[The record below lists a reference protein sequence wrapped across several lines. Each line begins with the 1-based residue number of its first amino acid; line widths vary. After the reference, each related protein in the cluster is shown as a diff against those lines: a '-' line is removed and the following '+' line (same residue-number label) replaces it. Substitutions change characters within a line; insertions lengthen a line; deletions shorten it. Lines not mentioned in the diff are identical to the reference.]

1 MRYNNVRTNKEVFMI
16 ALNANQL
23 LAEVDSMPLDL
34 KTKLIDKLLRS
45 LTPHSES
52 IDALWKQEI
61 DKRVDAIESG
71 TVSLV
76 NGNEVF
82 QKIQKRFS

>member
-1 MRYNNVRTNKEVFMI
+1 MI

-34 KTKLIDKLLRS
+34 KTKLIDKLLSS
-45 LTPHSES
+45 LTPHSET
-52 IDALWKQEI
+52 IEALWKQEI

>member
-1 MRYNNVRTNKEVFMI
+1 MI

-34 KTKLIDKLLRS
+34 KTKLIDKLLHS
-45 LTPHSES
+45 LTPHVES

-61 DKRVDAIESG
+61 DQRVNAIESG
-71 TVSLV
+71 EVTLID
-76 NGNEVF
+76 GNEVF

>member
-1 MRYNNVRTNKEVFMI
+1 MI

-34 KTKLIDKLLRS
+34 KTKLIDKLLSS

-76 NGNEVF
+76 DGNEVF
-82 QKIQKRFS
+82 QKIQKRFA

>member
-1 MRYNNVRTNKEVFMI
+1 MI

-34 KTKLIDKLLRS
+34 KTKLIDKLLSS
-45 LTPHSES
+45 LTPHSET
-52 IDALWKQEI
+52 IEALWKQEI

-71 TVSLV
+71 KVTLMD
-76 NGNEVF
+76 GNEVF
-82 QKIQKRFS
+82 QKIQKRFA

>member
-1 MRYNNVRTNKEVFMI
+1 MI

-34 KTKLIDKLLRS
+34 KTKLIDKLLSS
-45 LTPHSES
+45 LTPHSET
-52 IDALWKQEI
+52 IEALWKQEI

-71 TVSLV
+71 KVTLV
-76 NGNEVF
+76 DGNEVF
-82 QKIQKRFS
+82 QKIQKRYS

>member
-1 MRYNNVRTNKEVFMI
+1 MI

-34 KTKLIDKLLRS
+34 KTKLIDKLLSS
-45 LTPHSES
+45 LTPHSET

-61 DKRVDAIESG
+61 DKRVDSIESG
-71 TVSLV
+71 KVTLV
-76 NGNEVF
+76 DGNEVF

>member
-1 MRYNNVRTNKEVFMI
+1 MI

-52 IDALWKQEI
+52 IDSLWKQEI

-76 NGNEVF
+76 DGNEVF
-82 QKIQKRFS
+82 QKIQKRFA

>member
-1 MRYNNVRTNKEVFMI
+1 MI

-34 KTKLIDKLLRS
+34 KTKLIDKLLSS
-45 LTPHSES
+45 LSPHSQS
-52 IDALWKQEI
+52 IKTLWKQEI
-61 DKRVDAIESG
+61 DRRVDAIESG
-71 TVSLV
+71 KVSLV
-76 NGNEVF
+76 DGNEVF

>member
-1 MRYNNVRTNKEVFMI
+1 MI

-34 KTKLIDKLLRS
+34 KIKLIDKLLHS

-52 IDALWKQEI
+52 INALWKQEI
-61 DKRVDAIESG
+61 DKRIDSIESG
-71 TVSLV
+71 TVSLLD
-76 NGNEVF
+76 GNEVF
-82 QKIQKRFS
+82 KKIQKRFA

>member
-1 MRYNNVRTNKEVFMI
+1 MV
-16 ALNANQL
+16 ALNAKQL

-45 LTPHSES
+45 LNPHSEN
-52 IDALWKQEI
+52 IEALWKLEI

-71 TVSLV
+71 EVSLID
-76 NGNEVF
+76 GNEVF
-82 QKIQKRFS
+82 RKIQKRFA

>member
-1 MRYNNVRTNKEVFMI
+1 ML

-52 IDALWKQEI
+52 IEALCKQEI
-61 DKRVDAIESG
+61 DKRVEAVESG
-71 TVSLV
+71 KVSLV
-76 NGNEVF
+76 DGNEVF
-82 QKIQKRFS
+82 QKIQKRFA

>member
-1 MRYNNVRTNKEVFMI
+1 MI

-34 KTKLIDKLLRS
+34 KTKLIDKLLSS
-45 LTPHSES
+45 LSPHSES

-71 TVSLV
+71 NVSLV
-76 NGNEVF
+76 DGDEVF
-82 QKIQKRFS
+82 QKIQKRFA

>member
-1 MRYNNVRTNKEVFMI
+1 MI

-45 LTPHSES
+45 LTPHPKN

-71 TVSLV
+71 NVSLV
-76 NGNEVF
+76 DGNEVF
-82 QKIQKRFS
+82 QKIQKRFA

>member
-1 MRYNNVRTNKEVFMI
+1 MI

-61 DKRVDAIESG
+61 DKRVDSIESG
-71 TVSLV
+71 TVLLV
-76 NGNEVF
+76 DGNEVF
-82 QKIQKRFS
+82 QKIQKRFA

>member
-1 MRYNNVRTNKEVFMI
+1 MI

-34 KTKLIDKLLRS
+34 KTKLIDKLLSS
-45 LTPHSES
+45 LTPHSET

-71 TVSLV
+71 KVTLMD
-76 NGNEVF
+76 GNEVF
-82 QKIQKRFS
+82 QKIQKRFA

>member
-1 MRYNNVRTNKEVFMI
+1 MI

-45 LTPHSES
+45 LTPHSET
-52 IDALWKQEI
+52 IDTLWKQEI
-61 DKRVDAIESG
+61 DKRTDAIEPG

-76 NGNEVF
+76 NRNEVF
-82 QKIQKRFS
+82 QKIQKRFA